1 VKVKI
6 FSVLN
11 AEIEA
16 EKRTK
21 WVFILSYEN
30 NSYCRMTL
38 MAEKIF
44 N

>member
-30 NSYCRMTL
+30 NSYYRMTL